1 MQIEYKAEPTA
12 AAFHASDEFIRGLM
26 GPIGSGKSVA
36 CVLEVLQRSIMQEPD
51 PSGIRKTRW
60 AIIRNTYPELKS
72 TTIRTFSD
80 WIPEHLCPI
89 KWDAPI
95 SGRMKI
101 ADIGDG
107 TGVDMEVLFLALDRP
122 QDIKKLLSLELTGGW
137 INEAREISK
146 AVLDGL
152 TGRVGRYPSKRDGGP
167 TYSGVFMDT
176 NPPDDDHW
184 WYKLAEVHKPK
195 GHVFWQQPPALL
207 QVGDDYEP
215 NPDAENVQHQPL
227 GHEYWLRQV
236 YGKNRDWINVYV
248 MGSYGAV
255 MDGKPVWPEYND
267 NVHCKPVE
275 LYRGLPLLLGWDFG
289 LTPAVVICQ
298 ISPRGQFR
306 ILDELVATDMGIRQF
321 TSEIVKPHLALHYQ
335 NMSIESVG
343 DPAGSQRSQST
354 EQTCLQELAA
364 QGIPTKPAKTN
375 EFIARREAVAG
386 YLTRLSDGEPAFQI
400 DPKAKTIRKALMGAY
415 KFERVQV
422 SGEERYKDM
431 PVKNHYSHIA
441 DALQYACMHTSM
453 KNVVHLAS
461 ARPRHIT
468 KRNAQG
474 WT

>member
-1 MQIEYKAEPTA
+1 MLVQYKAEPTA
-12 AAFHASDEFIRGLM
+12 AAFHANDDFVRGIM

-36 CVLEVLQRSIMQEPD
+36 CVLEILKRSLAQTPNQNNV
-51 PSGIRKTRW
+51 RQTRW

-101 ADIGDG
+101 KDMGDG
-107 TGVDMEVLFLALDRP
+107 TGVDMEILFLALDRP

-137 INEAREISK
+137 INEAREINK

-152 TGRVGRYPSKRDGGP
+152 TGRVGRFPSKREGGP
-167 TYSGVFMDT
+167 SYSGIIMDT

-184 WYKLAEVHKPK
+184 WYKLAEVEQPK
-195 GHVFWQQPPALL
+195 GFVFWQQPPALNK
-207 QVGDDYEP
+207 VGDDYEP
-215 NPDAENVQHQPL
+215 NPLAENVIHQPL
-227 GHEYWLRQV
+227 GYEYWLRQV

-267 NVHCKPVE
+267 NVHCQPTDV
-275 LYRGLPLLLGWDFG
+275 YRGLPLLLGWDFG

-306 ILDELVATDMGIRQF
+306 IIDELVATDMGIRQF
-321 TSEIVKPHLALHYQ
+321 ASEIVKPHLALNYQ
-335 NMSIESVG
+335 NMAIESIG
-343 DPAGSQRSQST
+343 DPAGTQRSQST
-354 EQTCLQELAA
+354 EQTCIQELAA
-364 QGIPTKPAKTN
+364 QGLPTKPARTN

-386 YLTRLSDGEPAFQI
+386 YLTRLSDGEPAFQV

-422 SGEERYKDM
+422 SGDERFKDR
-431 PVKNHYSHIA
+431 PVKNHYSHIS

-453 KNVVHLAS
+453 RNVIHLAS
-461 ARPRHIT
+461 ARVRRIE
-468 KRNAQG
+468 KRTAQG